1 MPKLATM
8 RYLGGKNAAGPK
20 QMAQWITSIIGAG
33 PDRLYCEPFAGMLGV
48 LLYRSR
54 SEAEVVN
61 DLNRDVFRW
70 WTVVRDRTEEL
81 AAKLA
86 WTPAVSVQHVWSVNG
101 DRPDGFDEELW
112 GAYRLS
118 VRALMTMGAKV
129 DGGDQTAPLS
139 LAHRPSSVPPAPGE
153 LLLLR
158 DRMREVQI
166 ECRDACEVIE
176 RIGRYSDALIY
187 CDPPYPSALSR
198 TNAGYGAEM
207 DEGDFVDAVL
217 GVRSGVR
224 VAVSGY
230 PGSYPAL
237 DAAGWVCHERESRS
251 YLGDVRARTGPRTEV
266 LWCNFEGGSQMR
278 MDL

>member
-1 MPKLATM
+1 MSVPRLATM
-8 RYLGGKNAAGPK
+8 RYLGGKNAGGPK

-33 PDRLYCEPFAGMLGV
+33 PDLRYCEPFAGMLGV
-48 LLYRSR
+48 LLFRAR
-54 SEAEVVN
+54 SEVEVVN

-86 WTPAVSVQHVWSVNG
+86 WTPAVSVQHLWSVNG

-112 GAYRLS
+112 GAYRLT

-129 DGGDQTAPLS
+129 DGGNHTALS
-139 LAHRPSSVPPAPGE
+139 LTHRPVSPPTPGG

-158 DRMREVQI
+158 DRMRYVQI

-187 CDPPYPSALSR
+187 CDPPYPASSR

-217 GVRSGVR
+217 GARAR

-237 DAAGWVCHERESRS
+237 DAAGWACHERESQS
-251 YLGDVRARTGPRTEV
+251 FLGPVAVGERNGPRTEV
-266 LWCNFEGGSQMR
+266 LWCNFEGGAQMR